1 MVITVLLP
9 NYRTK
14 AKKVERTGLDWIVD
28 TPLTAMITKDT
39 EKRGYYDWRDNI
51 KINFYL
57 TKYHF
62 VMYFFRWLLLE
73 GIIEIEEKA
82 RPFPVQN

>member
-1 MVITVLLP
+1 MEL
-9 NYRTK
+9 
-14 AKKVERTGLDWIVD
+14 TGLDWIVD
-28 TPLTAMITKDT
+28 IPLTAMITRDT
-39 EKRGYYDWRDNI
+39 ERRGYYDWMDNL
-51 KINFYL
+51 KINFLL

-73 GIIEIEEKA
+73 DIIEIEEKA